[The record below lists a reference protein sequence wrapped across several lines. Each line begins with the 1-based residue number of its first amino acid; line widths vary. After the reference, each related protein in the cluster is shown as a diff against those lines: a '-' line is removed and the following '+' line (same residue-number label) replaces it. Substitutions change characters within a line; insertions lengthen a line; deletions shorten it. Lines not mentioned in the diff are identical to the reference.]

1 MHFPNRRAVRGWVLQ
16 AGDENPRPL
25 PLATWKEPGAP
36 PAGRKNPLTALGI
49 GDLSWAGYFDNVQ
62 NRLGFY
68 DPLTDVREGP
78 VAYLVCGWYSDPQL
92 DPLGD
97 SQVKSLTD
105 FDARMAELGWA
116 LPDGD
121 LTEAQRRAGS
131 YVLAANSVG
140 LATRAFTTR
149 LALDR
154 LTAQA
159 SLASPAALAQSG
171 GSGGPLAGFDLQTGT
186 YTSDGSWWPRLT
198 VYHGAVVGIGW
209 PGSAGRETPP
219 ASTRRRRGSTTPP
232 PSRRRGGRPP
242 PRRSRWWSA
251 TR

>member
-1 MHFPNRRAVRGWVLQ
+1 M
-16 AGDENPRPL
+16 
-25 PLATWKEPGAP
+25 
-36 PAGRKNPLTALGI
+36 
-49 GDLSWAGYFDNVQ
+49 
-62 NRLGFY
+62 
-68 DPLTDVREGP
+68 
-78 VAYLVCGWYSDPQL
+78 
-92 DPLGD
+92 
-97 SQVKSLTD
+97 KSLTD

-209 PGSAGRETPP
+209 PGLGWPGNPTGVYQAPP
-219 ASTRRRRGSTTPP
+219 RVDDPTAVEEE
-232 PSRRRGGRPP
+232 GGRPP